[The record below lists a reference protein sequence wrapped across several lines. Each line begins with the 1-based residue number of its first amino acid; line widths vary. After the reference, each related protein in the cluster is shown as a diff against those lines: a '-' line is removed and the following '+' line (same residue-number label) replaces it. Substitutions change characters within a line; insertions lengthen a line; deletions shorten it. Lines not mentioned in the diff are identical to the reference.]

1 MTIDEYGKHT
11 DIDEDTPSRTLGNPN
26 KSYYHVTIAIL
37 MEQMFHTFNLNI
49 HNFTNC
55 FLLFSAYGV
64 HIIIIQLQKV
74 IDIIDYLEL
83 FGQ

>member
-1 MTIDEYGKHT
+1 MTIDEYGKNT

-55 FLLFSAYGV
+55 FLLFYFQHMV
-64 HIIIIQLQKV
+64 YTL
-74 IDIIDYLEL
+74 L
-83 FGQ
+83 